1 MKIKLMFRS
10 FLRRLRDK
18 IYKSNIPSDDN
29 KDVSTKPSPNHI
41 AGRDSHPREVKKV
54 QDIISTKLPRPN
66 RIANKGSH
74 PSEIKK
80 AQDITSIKPKPN
92 LITSRD
98 DHLRDVKKAQGIT
111 SIKPRPNRITIN
123 DIVVIEDIETG
134 KKGKIQVVAG
144 EVDPKNGKITIET
157 PLAQALIGRKIGDYI
172 QVTPEGIREFIVIDT
187 PPFLTTEISSYPGGI
202 RDFII
207 IDIK

>member
-1 MKIKLMFRS
+1 MRIKLMLRS

-54 QDIISTKLPRPN
+54 QDITST
-66 RIANKGSH
+66 
-74 PSEIKK
+74 
-80 AQDITSIKPKPN
+80 KPKPN

-98 DHLRDVKKAQGIT
+98 DHLREVKKAQDIT
-111 SIKPRPNRITIN
+111 SIKPSPKCITIN

-144 EVDPKNGKITIET
+144 EVDPKNGKINIET
-157 PLAQALIGRKIGDYI
+157 PLAQALIGREIGDYI

-187 PPFLTTEISSYPGGI
+187 PPFLRTEISSYPGGI